1 MKPAMLVKFV
11 LGSSV
16 GLMALMIAEP
26 MVAFAVPSSIGQVI
40 GRAQRRQVRSGAC
53 KDKIVGV
60 TGNKFLILSF
70 TSMSPRIAA
79 QAGARPPQSLG

>member
-16 GLMALMIAEP
+16 GLMAEP
-26 MVAFAVPSSIGQVI
+26 MVAFAVPASI
-40 GRAQRRQVRSGAC
+40 GRAQRRQVRSGLC
-53 KDKIVGV
+53 KDKIVAV

-70 TSMSPRIAA
+70 ISNVSKDC
-79 QAGARPPQSLG
+79 GASWSAPPKSLG